1 MNRQTY
7 SATGLV
13 CKMVGKIFDLKSELE
28 EAKNILS
35 TSASDPD
42 CRISNAI
49 ANAQAKLDVA
59 QSELM
64 IALDEVRAGR

>member
-13 CKMVGKIFDLKSELE
+13 CKMVGKIVDLKSELE

-35 TSASDPD
+35 TPASDPY

-49 ANAQAKLDVA
+49 AKLDVA

-64 IALDEVRAGR
+64 IALDEVRVIR